1 MVTPLVTPE
10 ILRESFETRPRFDA
24 SAKLRG
30 VGAPNHKGAVLA
42 RTPILRYSLPV
53 SQRSVSFRSGLRID
67 IWLLT
72 FVVLIAS
79 IGIVNLYS
87 ATSAYVGVDRRAGLA
102 DVYVTQI
109 YWFVTGFMIALPVAA
124 MDYRHYERVTP
135 LLYGGGLLVL
145 ILVFV
150 LATDVRGSSRWLR
163 VGSFTFQPSEFMKP
177 LVALMVARYIHN
189 DHKTESRDLIDLVFP
204 LAVAALPAGLVM
216 LQPDLGT
223 SLIYV
228 LTALSMLAIT
238 RIRGSAAFA
247 GALLAATAGYLMWR
261 FGMHDY
267 QRNRITSFLN
277 PELDEQGTGWH
288 ALQSQTAIGN
298 GNLTGEGF
306 MRGTQNQFGF
316 LPDQHSDFP
325 FAVYAE
331 EFGLVGAAVLLFLYC
346 LLVIWTVH
354 IASRAKDRFGAA
366 LAIGCGSIIFWQTVF
381 NLGMSLGL
389 LPVVGITLPL
399 FSYGG
404 SSLITMML
412 CIGMLMSISMRS

>member
-1 MVTPLVTPE
+1 MTRRPNWPE
-10 ILRESFETRPRFDA
+10 ARRSLGWCRSPARFWPA
-24 SAKLRG
+24 
-30 VGAPNHKGAVLA
+30 LA
-42 RTPILRYSLPV
+42 CAPILRYFLPV
-53 SQRSVSFRSGLRID
+53 PQRSVSFRSGLRID

-87 ATSAYVGVDRRAGLA
+87 ATSAYVGVDRRAALA

-109 YWFVTGFMIALPVAA
+109 YWFVAGFMLALPVAA

-204 LAVAALPAGLVM
+204 LGVAAIPAGLVM

-238 RIRGSAAFA
+238 RIRSSAAFT
-247 GALLAATAGYLMWR
+247 GAVLAATGGYLMWR
-261 FGMHDY
+261 FGMRDY

-331 EFGLVGAAVLLFLYC
+331 EFGLVGACVLLCLYC

-366 LAIGCGSIIFWQTVF
+366 LAIGCGAIIFWQTVF

-412 CIGMLMSISMRS
+412 CVGMLMSISMRS